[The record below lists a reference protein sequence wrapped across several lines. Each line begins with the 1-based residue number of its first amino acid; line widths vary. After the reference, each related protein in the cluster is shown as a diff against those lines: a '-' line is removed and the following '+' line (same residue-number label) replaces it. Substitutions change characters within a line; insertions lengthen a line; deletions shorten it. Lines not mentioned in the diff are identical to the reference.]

1 MITEIATITID
12 PTRADDFEAAMQKAS
27 AVIRAAEGSHS
38 MAIERVIETPGK
50 YLLRVEWDSV
60 AHHMVTFR
68 ESPAFKDWR
77 ALIGPFFVGTP
88 VVEHSET
95 IGKFF

>member
-12 PTRADDFEAAMQKAS
+12 PARAADFEAAIAKAA
-27 AVIRAAEGSHS
+27 AVIRAADGSHS
-38 MAIERVIETPGK
+38 MAVERVIETPGK

-60 AHHMVTFR
+60 EHHMVTFR

-77 ALIGPFFVGTP
+77 ALVGPFFVGTP
-88 VVEHSET
+88 VVEHSEAV
-95 IGKFF
+95 GKFF

>member
-12 PTRADDFEAAMQKAS
+12 PARAEDFEAAIAKAS

-38 MAIERVIETPGK
+38 MMVERVIETPGK

-60 AHHMVTFR
+60 EHHMVTFR

-77 ALIGPFFVGTP
+77 AFVGSFFLGTP
-88 VVEHSET
+88 TVEHSMLV
-95 IGKFF
+95 GKFF